1 MLFTRSYHEAR
12 GMDLKTETALHAGF
26 FFGFRQ
32 GRKEKKSQIRLKSVK
47 NKIGQEQVNRPK
59 TRLR

>member
-26 FFGFRQ
+26 FSVLDMV
-32 GRKEKKSQIRLKSVK
+32 GRKKKVRF
-47 NKIGQEQVNRPK
+47 G
-59 TRLR
+59 